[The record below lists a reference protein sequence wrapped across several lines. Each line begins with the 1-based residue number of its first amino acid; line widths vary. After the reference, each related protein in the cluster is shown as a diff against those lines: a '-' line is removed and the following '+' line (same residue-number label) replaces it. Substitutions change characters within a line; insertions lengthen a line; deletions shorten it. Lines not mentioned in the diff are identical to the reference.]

1 MRRSNL
7 WLILTVL
14 DTSPHRDPE
23 EGVSSSVSWLS
34 SATLLGCGNES
45 ETIVQSAVK
54 GVNTHLEEFSAIGG
68 AMAHFIDNCLYGYSF
83 GVLRSGIAA
92 ADAFCGISRAVC
104 ERAGSPGSEQ

>member
-34 SATLLGCGNES
+34 SVTLLGCGNES
-45 ETIVQSAVK
+45 ETTDS
-54 GVNTHLEEFSAIGG
+54 S
-68 AMAHFIDNCLYGYSF
+68 IDDDFKELTRRLPSQESNG
-83 GVLRSGIAA
+83 
-92 ADAFCGISRAVC
+92 
-104 ERAGSPGSEQ
+104 